1 VYWRPPFNPDS
12 VACGPVEERRR
23 ELTLAQRMGLVE
35 RPPSPL
41 TETQW
46 EAVHTTFRT
55 RECDAASERADPC
68 PICREGF
75 RAEQQVCGWEEA
87 AQPTPMKKSCES

>member
-1 VYWRPPFNPDS
+1 MGVAPRLHRRVYWRPPFNPDS
-12 VACGPVEERRR
+12 VACGPAEERRR

-46 EAVHTTFRT
+46 EAVHTAFRT
-55 RECDAASERADPC
+55 RECVGGRKLPSPQR
-68 PICREGF
+68 
-75 RAEQQVCGWEEA
+75 
-87 AQPTPMKKSCES
+87 